1 MATGEVG
8 QVAQTRESG
17 LKRGSLEAIRTQDL
31 DGGGMNEELAIK
43 FLEQLTR
50 IADSLEKIKQ
60 EMDTGNFSYLADLG
74 DIVTVLEGEK

>member
-1 MATGEVG
+1 
-8 QVAQTRESG
+8 
-17 LKRGSLEAIRTQDL
+17 
-31 DGGGMNEELAIK
+31 MNEELAIK